1 MLQEVSWIDEQ
12 GELQK
17 QEVTGD
23 PWEFIETLNNSVDII
38 IYRNGK
44 EVDWIEHGRSLRNI

>member
-1 MLQEVSWIDEQ
+1 MLQEVSWVDEE

-44 EVDWIEHGRSLRNI
+44 EVDWIEHGSSFRNI